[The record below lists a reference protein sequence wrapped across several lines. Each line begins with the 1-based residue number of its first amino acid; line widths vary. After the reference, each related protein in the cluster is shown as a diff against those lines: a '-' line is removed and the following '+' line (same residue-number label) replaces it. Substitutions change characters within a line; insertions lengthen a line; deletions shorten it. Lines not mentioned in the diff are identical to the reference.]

1 MTQATAFTGIFSVRM
16 LVVVLCLFLIVV
28 CIAPVLFVV
37 LNAAK
42 TSDQYW
48 TSKFALP
55 SDFRHLSEKVAK
67 LVEIGI
73 MRQIRNTVVVATLG
87 ITLSFLFTSMAGFAF
102 SKLRFPGSAVIF
114 WSIIGLLAM
123 PTQLLIV
130 PLYVMFSRLYL
141 ENNLITLA
149 VIYATFSFS
158 FGTFLMRGFY
168 LGIPNEIIDSA
179 MLDGAGS
186 LRVYISLMIPLGMPA
201 IITLAVLNF
210 FGFWNELFVSFIFNH
225 TQESRLITSGI
236 AMLQVSARDSGRLTD
251 WTLIYAGIV
260 VSLVIPFTV
269 YFVFQRRLATGITL
283 GAVKG

>member
-1 MTQATAFTGIFSVRM
+1 MLSRALVTA
-16 LVVVLCLFLIVV
+16 LCLFLIVV
-28 CIAPVLFVV
+28 CTAPVLFVV
-37 LNAAK
+37 VNSAK
-42 TSDQYW
+42 TSEEYW
-48 TSKFALP
+48 ESKFTLP
-55 SDFRHLSEKVAK
+55 ADVRNFGAKVTK
-67 LVEIGI
+67 LIEIGT
-73 MRQIRNTVVVATLG
+73 MRQLRNSVVVSSLG
-87 ITLSFLFTSMAGFAF
+87 ITLSFLFTSMAGYAF
-102 SKLRFPGSAVIF
+102 SKLQFPGRSFIF

-141 ENNLITLA
+141 ENNLLTLA

-179 MLDGAGS
+179 MIDGAGS
-186 LRVYISLMIPLGMPA
+186 LRVYLSLMVPLGKPA

-225 TQESRLITSGI
+225 SPESRLITPGI
-236 AMLQVSARDSGRLTD
+236 AMLQTSARDSGRLTD

-260 VSLVIPFTV
+260 LSLLIPFTV

>member
-1 MTQATAFTGIFSVRM
+1 MVA
-16 LVVVLCLFLIVV
+16 VLCLFLIVV
-28 CIAPVLFVV
+28 GTAPVLFVV
-37 LNAAK
+37 VNAAK
-42 TSDQYW
+42 TSDEYW
-48 TSKFALP
+48 ESKFTLP
-55 SDFRHLSEKVAK
+55 ADVRNFGKKVTT
-67 LVEIGI
+67 LIEIGTI
-73 MRQIRNTVVVATLG
+73 RQIRNSVVVASLG

-102 SKLRFPGSAVIF
+102 SKLHFPGSAFIF

-130 PLYVMFSRLYL
+130 PLYVMSSRLYL
-141 ENNLITLA
+141 ENNLLTLA

-179 MLDGAGS
+179 MIDGAGS
-186 LRVYISLMIPLGMPA
+186 LRVYLSLMIPLGKPA
-201 IITLAVLNF
+201 IVTLAVLNF

-225 TQESRLITSGI
+225 SPESRLITSGI
-236 AMLQVSARDSGRLTD
+236 AMLQTSARDSGRLTD

-260 VSLVIPFTV
+260 LSLMIPFTV

>member
-1 MTQATAFTGIFSVRM
+1 
-16 LVVVLCLFLIVV
+16 
-28 CIAPVLFVV
+28 
-37 LNAAK
+37 
-42 TSDQYW
+42 
-48 TSKFALP
+48 
-55 SDFRHLSEKVAK
+55 
-67 LVEIGI
+67 
-73 MRQIRNTVVVATLG
+73 
-87 ITLSFLFTSMAGFAF
+87 
-102 SKLRFPGSAVIF
+102 
-114 WSIIGLLAM
+114 
-123 PTQLLIV
+123 
-130 PLYVMFSRLYL
+130 MFSRLYL
-141 ENNLITLA
+141 ENNLVTLA

-168 LGIPNEIIDSA
+168 LGIPNEIIHSA
-179 MLDGAGS
+179 MIDGAGS
-186 LRVYISLMIPLGMPA
+186 LRVYISLMIPLGKPA

-260 VSLVIPFTV
+260 VSLVIPFIV

>member
-1 MTQATAFTGIFSVRM
+1 MSRSRIRSARV
-16 LVVVLCLFLIVV
+16 LVAVLCLFLIVV
-28 CIAPVLFVV
+28 CTAPVLFVV
-37 LNAAK
+37 VNSAK
-42 TSDQYW
+42 TSDEYW
-48 TSKFALP
+48 ESKFTLP
-55 SDFRHLSEKVAK
+55 ANLRNLGPKVAA
-67 LVEIGI
+67 LIEIGTI
-73 MRQIRNTVVVATLG
+73 RQIRNSVVVSSLG

-102 SKLRFPGSAVIF
+102 SKLQFPGRAFIF

-141 ENNLITLA
+141 ENNLLTLA

-179 MLDGAGS
+179 MIDGAGS
-186 LRVYISLMIPLGMPA
+186 LRVYLSLMIPLGKPA
-201 IITLAVLNF
+201 IVTLAVLNF

-225 TQESRLITSGI
+225 SPESRLITPGI
-236 AMLQVSARDSGRLTD
+236 AMLQTSARDSGRLTD
-251 WTLIYAGIV
+251 WTLIYAGIG
-260 VSLVIPFTV
+260 VSLLIRFSV

>member
-1 MTQATAFTGIFSVRM
+1 MAARTMIS
-16 LVVVLCLFLIVV
+16 VLCLFLIVV
-28 CIAPVLFVV
+28 CTAPMLFVV
-37 LNAAK
+37 INSAK
-42 TSDQYW
+42 TSDEYW
-48 TSKFALP
+48 ESKFSLP
-55 SDFRHLSEKVAK
+55 VDVRNFGQKVTT
-67 LVEIGI
+67 LIEIGTL
-73 MRQIRNTVVVATLG
+73 RQLRNSVVVSSLG

-102 SKLRFPGSAVIF
+102 SKLQFPGRAFIF

-141 ENNLITLA
+141 ENNLLTLA

-179 MLDGAGS
+179 MIDGAGS
-186 LRVYISLMIPLGMPA
+186 LRVYLSLMIPLGKPA
-201 IITLAVLNF
+201 IVTLAVLNF

-225 TQESRLITSGI
+225 SPESRLITPGI
-236 AMLQVSARDSGRLTD
+236 AMLQTSARDSGRLTD

-260 VSLVIPFTV
+260 LSLLIPVTV
-269 YFVFQRRLATGITL
+269 YFLFQRRLATGITL

>member
-1 MTQATAFTGIFSVRM
+1 MTART
-16 LVVVLCLFLIVV
+16 LVAALCLLLIVV
-28 CIAPVLFVV
+28 CTAPVLFVV
-37 LNAAK
+37 VNSAK
-42 TSDQYW
+42 TSDEYW
-48 TSKFALP
+48 ESKFTLP
-55 SDFRHLSEKVAK
+55 ADVRNFGAKVTK
-67 LVEIGI
+67 LIEIGT
-73 MRQIRNTVVVATLG
+73 MRQLRNSVVVSSLG
-87 ITLSFLFTSMAGFAF
+87 ITLSFLFTSMAGYAF
-102 SKLRFPGSAVIF
+102 SKLQFPGRAFIF

-141 ENNLITLA
+141 ENNLLTLA

-179 MLDGAGS
+179 MIDGAGS
-186 LRVYISLMIPLGMPA
+186 LRVYLSLMVPLGKPA

-225 TQESRLITSGI
+225 SPESRLITPGI
-236 AMLQVSARDSGRLTD
+236 AMLQTSARDSGRLTD

-260 VSLVIPFTV
+260 LSLLIPFTV

>member
-1 MTQATAFTGIFSVRM
+1 MAARTMIS
-16 LVVVLCLFLIVV
+16 VLCLFLIVV
-28 CIAPVLFVV
+28 CTAPMLFVV
-37 LNAAK
+37 INSAK
-42 TSDQYW
+42 TSDEYW
-48 TSKFALP
+48 ESKFSLP
-55 SDFRHLSEKVAK
+55 VDVRNFGQKVTT
-67 LVEIGI
+67 LIEIGTL
-73 MRQIRNTVVVATLG
+73 RQLRNSVVVSSLG

-102 SKLRFPGSAVIF
+102 SKLQFPGRAFIF

-141 ENNLITLA
+141 ENNLLTLA

-179 MLDGAGS
+179 MIDGAGS
-186 LRVYISLMIPLGMPA
+186 LRVYLSLMIPLGKPA
-201 IITLAVLNF
+201 IVTLAVLNF

-225 TQESRLITSGI
+225 SPESRLITPGI
-236 AMLQVSARDSGRLTD
+236 AMLQTSARDSGRLTD
-251 WTLIYAGIV
+251 WTLIYVGIV
-260 VSLVIPFTV
+260 LSLLIPVTV
-269 YFVFQRRLATGITL
+269 YFLFQRRLATGITL

>member
-1 MTQATAFTGIFSVRM
+1 MVA
-16 LVVVLCLFLIVV
+16 VLCLFLIVV
-28 CIAPVLFVV
+28 CTAPVLFVV
-37 LNAAK
+37 VNSAK
-42 TSDQYW
+42 TSDEYW
-48 TSKFALP
+48 ESKFTLP
-55 SDFRHLSEKVAK
+55 ADLRNLGPKAAT
-67 LVEIGI
+67 LIEIGTI
-73 MRQIRNTVVVATLG
+73 RQIRNSVVVSSLG

-102 SKLRFPGSAVIF
+102 SKLQFPGRAFIF

-141 ENNLITLA
+141 ENNLLTLA

-179 MLDGAGS
+179 MIDGAGS
-186 LRVYISLMIPLGMPA
+186 LRVYLSLMIPLGKPA
-201 IITLAVLNF
+201 IVTLAVLNF

-225 TQESRLITSGI
+225 SPESRLITPGI
-236 AMLQVSARDSGRLTD
+236 AMLQTSARDSGRLTD

-260 VSLVIPFTV
+260 VSLLIPFSV

>member
-1 MTQATAFTGIFSVRM
+1 MSRSRIRSARVMVA
-16 LVVVLCLFLIVV
+16 VLCLFLIVV
-28 CIAPVLFVV
+28 CTAPVLFVV
-37 LNAAK
+37 VNSAK
-42 TSDQYW
+42 TSDEYW
-48 TSKFALP
+48 ESKFTLP
-55 SDFRHLSEKVAK
+55 ADLRNLGPKVAA
-67 LVEIGI
+67 LIEIGTI
-73 MRQIRNTVVVATLG
+73 RQIRNSVVVSSLG

-102 SKLRFPGSAVIF
+102 SKLQFPGRAFIF

-141 ENNLITLA
+141 ENNLLTLA

-179 MLDGAGS
+179 MIDGAGS
-186 LRVYISLMIPLGMPA
+186 LRVYLSLMIPLGKPA
-201 IITLAVLNF
+201 IVTLAVLNF

-225 TQESRLITSGI
+225 SPESRLITPGI
-236 AMLQVSARDSGRLTD
+236 AMLQTSARDSGRLTD

-260 VSLVIPFTV
+260 VSLLIPFTV

>member
-1 MTQATAFTGIFSVRM
+1 M

-48 TSKFALP
+48 TSKFSLP
-55 SDFRHLSEKVAK
+55 SDFRHLAQKIAK
-67 LVEIGI
+67 LIEVGI
-73 MRQIRNTVVVATLG
+73 MHQIRNTVVVAALG

-102 SKLRFPGSAVIF
+102 SKLRFPGSSVIF

-141 ENNLITLA
+141 ENNLVTIA

-179 MLDGAGS
+179 MIDGAGS
-186 LRVYISLMIPLGMPA
+186 LRVYVSLMIPLGMPA

>member
-1 MTQATAFTGIFSVRM
+1 MTARTMTS
-16 LVVVLCLFLIVV
+16 VLCLFLIVV
-28 CIAPVLFVV
+28 CTAPVLFVV
-37 LNAAK
+37 INSAK
-42 TSDQYW
+42 TSDEYW
-48 TSKFALP
+48 ESKFTLP
-55 SDFRHLSEKVAK
+55 GDVRNFGRKVTT
-67 LVEIGI
+67 LIEIGTL
-73 MRQIRNTVVVATLG
+73 RQIRNSIVVSSLG

-102 SKLRFPGSAVIF
+102 SKLQFPGRAFIF

-141 ENNLITLA
+141 ENNLLTLA

-179 MLDGAGS
+179 MIDGAGS
-186 LRVYISLMIPLGMPA
+186 LRVYLSLMIPLGKPA
-201 IITLAVLNF
+201 IVTLAVLNF

-225 TQESRLITSGI
+225 SPESRLITPGI
-236 AMLQVSARDSGRLTD
+236 AMLQTSARDSGRLTD

-260 VSLVIPFTV
+260 LSLLIPFTV